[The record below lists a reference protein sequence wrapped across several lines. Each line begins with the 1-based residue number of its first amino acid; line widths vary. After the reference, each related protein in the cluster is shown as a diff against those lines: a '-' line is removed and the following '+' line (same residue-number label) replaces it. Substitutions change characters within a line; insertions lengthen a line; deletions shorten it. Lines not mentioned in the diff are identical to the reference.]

1 MPCLLK
7 PAFFARPTLQVAP
20 LLIGNLLAVG
30 RVSGRIVEVEAYTD
44 DPASHGHRRTER
56 SAIMHDTFGYAY
68 VYFIYGMYHC
78 LNFTTDRAHVGAVL
92 IRAVEPL
99 TGVEIMRRRRGVA
112 ESHRLCNGPGKL
124 CEAFGI
130 DLSYNW
136 TKVGERVRLYEG
148 EARAVAT
155 SPRIGISKAAD
166 LHWRFFEE
174 GNPFVSR

>member
-1 MPCLLK
+1 MPRLLR
-7 PAFFARPTLQVAP
+7 PDFFAPPTLRVAP
-20 LLIGNLLAVG
+20 LLIGKVLVAG
-30 RVSGRIVEVEAYTD
+30 SVSGRIVEVEAYTD

-56 SAIMHDTFGYAY
+56 SAIMHETFGYVY

-99 TGVEIMRRRRGVA
+99 TGIEIMRRQRGVV

-136 TKVGERVRLYEG
+136 TKVGDRLRLYDG
-148 EARAVAT
+148 AAGTVAT
-155 SPRIGISKAAD
+155 SPRVGITKAAD